1 MTKEDIKILKS
12 FSNNIIERA
21 GQWLDEDDEDEME
34 DFENREKSARY
45 LINLFISW
53 NITSDEMD
61 KLEGLVK
68 GFFDTVMNCE
78 ENDINVDAD
87 NADDPD
93 YLPLLESIE
102 RDYNEFKALLK

>member
-1 MTKEDIKILKS
+1 
-12 FSNNIIERA
+12 
-21 GQWLDEDDEDEME
+21 
-34 DFENREKSARY
+34 
-45 LINLFISW
+45 
-53 NITSDEMD
+53 MD

-78 ENDINVDAD
+78 ENDINDDDD